1 MRDIIVRWL
10 FQQLYKHKILSMERV
25 IELKSQWETFK
36 TENPKVRIRDAAKQL
51 DTTEA
56 ELLAASVSE
65 TVIRL
70 TNDFQDILKAV
81 ESLGKVMALTRND
94 YCVHERK
101 GVYQHITFS
110 GPMGLVVN
118 PDIDLRLFMMQW
130 SSAFA
135 VDENGRKSL
144 QFFGKDGDAV
154 HKIYLTET
162 SDIPAYH
169 TLVDKFTA
177 HDQHTVLIINKD
189 KKVAEEKS
197 DSAIDAQGF
206 KETWLTLKDTHDFH
220 GMLRKFG
227 VTRTQGLRLAP
238 EGHAVTITKESLKSI
253 IEKAAETDLEIMV
266 FTGSAGCIQIHT
278 GLIKNL
284 LQTGPW
290 FNILDPDF
298 NMHLREDAIA
308 SVWLVKK
315 PTVDGIVTSIEVFD
329 QYGGII
335 VQFFGKRKPGIPE
348 NEHWRLMVNEIAVI
362 SK

>member
-1 MRDIIVRWL
+1 
-10 FQQLYKHKILSMERV
+10 MEKV
-25 IELKSQWETFK
+25 IELKSQWEAFK

-56 ELLAASVSE
+56 ELLATAVGE

-70 TNDFQDILKAV
+70 TNDFQDILKGVGA
-81 ESLGKVMALTRND
+81 LGKVMALTRND

-101 GVYQHITFS
+101 GVYKNVTFS

-135 VDENGRKSL
+135 VDENTRKSL
-144 QFFGKDGDAV
+144 QFFGKDGEAI
-154 HKIYLTET
+154 HKIYLVET
-162 SDIPAYH
+162 SDVQAYDA
-169 TLVDKFTA
+169 LVNAFTA
-177 HDQHTVLIINKD
+177 HDQHAVLVINRN
-189 KKVAEEKS
+189 KKVIEEKP
-197 DSAIDAQGF
+197 DAEIDAAGF

-238 EGHAVTITKESLKSI
+238 EGHAVSITKESLKSI
-253 IEKAAETDLEIMV
+253 LEKASETDLEIMV

-278 GLIKNL
+278 GPVKKL

-290 FNILDPDF
+290 FNVLDPDF

-315 PTVDGIVTSIEVFD
+315 PTTDGIVTSIEVFD
-329 QYGGII
+329 KYGDII

-348 NEHWRLMVNEIAVI
+348 NEHWRLMVNEIAI
-362 SK
+362 IAS